1 MTRWRIFL
9 VLVCV
14 WGDKRGPRTIVSG
27 RVKPQNIVTVSF
39 NAAVLQTAEA
49 KKNLSA
55 LEARF
60 APKQKQLQTL
70 NDEVESLRK
79 QLADTSSNLSDAER
93 ATRARS
99 LESKE
104 KELQREAEDFK
115 SDSQSESEQVFQ
127 RVAQKVYAFLQTFS
141 QQHGYSAV
149 IERGSDA
156 YPVVWYAAGNMDITD
171 ELIKAYNAQAEGPR
185 QHPQP
190 RLPIASRRNRRS
202 LCPIAPSAL
211 DAIEERSYLVR
222 FPSAKQRN
230 IRVFPGV

>member
-1 MTRWRIFL
+1 MGAAMTRWKISL
-9 VLVCV
+9 VLLCV
-14 WGDKRGPRTIVSG
+14 PGVTSMAQVQASPTQAKT
-27 RVKPQNIVTVSF
+27 QNIVTVSF

-49 KKNLSA
+49 QKSLRA
-55 LEARF
+55 LEARY
-60 APKQKQLQTL
+60 APKQKQLQAL

-104 KELQREAEDFK
+104 KELQRQAEDFK

-127 RVAQKVYAFLQTFS
+127 RVAAKVYAFLQTFS

-156 YPVVWYAAGNMDITD
+156 YPVVWYAANNLDITD
-171 ELIKAYNAQAEGPR
+171 ELITGLQRPVRRGLVTTGKWTRAWRLAE
-185 QHPQP
+185 
-190 RLPIASRRNRRS
+190 I
-202 LCPIAPSAL
+202 
-211 DAIEERSYLVR
+211 IEAFAR
-222 FPSAKQRN
+222 
-230 IRVFPGV
+230 

>member
-9 VLVCV
+9 LLLC
-14 WGDKRGPRTIVSG
+14 VSG
-27 RVKPQNIVTVSF
+27 VTTVAYAQASPSEVKPQNIVTVSF

-49 KKNLSA
+49 QKSLSS
-55 LEARF
+55 LQARF
-60 APKQKQLQTL
+60 APKQKQLQAL

-156 YPVVWYAAGNMDITD
+156 NPVVWYAAGNMDITD
-171 ELIKAYNAQAEGPR
+171 DLIKAYNAQAEGASSAPANPPA
-185 QHPQP
+185 HSVSPKSSKP
-190 RLPIASRRNRRS
+190 LPDN
-202 LCPIAPSAL
+202 PP
-211 DAIEERSYLVR
+211 
-222 FPSAKQRN
+222 PH
-230 IRVFPGV
+230 

>member
-1 MTRWRIFL
+1 METAMTRWKISL
-9 VLVCV
+9 LLLCV
-14 WGDKRGPRTIVSG
+14 PGVAQAQASSSQA
-27 RVKPQNIVTVSF
+27 QNIVTVNF

-49 KKNLSA
+49 RKSLSA
-55 LEARF
+55 LEARY
-60 APKQKQLQTL
+60 APKQKQLQAR

-115 SDSQSESEQVFQ
+115 SDSQGESEQIFQ
-127 RVAQKVYAFLQTFS
+127 RVATKVYAFLQTFS

-156 YPVVWYAAGNMDITD
+156 YPVIWYAAGNMDITD
-171 ELIKAYNAQAEGPR
+171 ELIKAYNAQAEG
-185 QHPQP
+185 
-190 RLPIASRRNRRS
+190 ASS
-202 LCPIAPSAL
+202 APAN
-211 DAIEERSYLVR
+211 A
-222 FPSAKQRN
+222 PTHNPKPN
-230 IRVFPGV
+230 

>member
-1 MTRWRIFL
+1 MTQWRLFL
-9 VLVCV
+9 LLLCV
-14 WGDKRGPRTIVSG
+14 STVTSLAQAQASPDQ
-27 RVKPQNIVTVSF
+27 VKPQNIVTVSF

-49 KKNLSA
+49 QKSLSA
-55 LEARF
+55 LQTRF
-60 APKQKQLQTL
+60 APKQKQLQAL

-79 QLADTSSNLSDAER
+79 QLADTSGNLSDAER
-93 ATRARS
+93 TTRARS

-156 YPVVWYAAGNMDITD
+156 NPVVWYAAGNMDITD
-171 ELIKAYNAQAEGPR
+171 ELIRAYNAQAEGASSAPAN
-185 QHPQP
+185 QP
-190 RLPIASRRNRRS
+190 AHSVSPKSSKPLPDN
-202 LCPIAPSAL
+202 PSAH
-211 DAIEERSYLVR
+211 
-222 FPSAKQRN
+222 
-230 IRVFPGV
+230 

>member
-1 MTRWRIFL
+1 MEAAMTRWKIAL
-9 VLVCV
+9 LLLCGVTSVA
-14 WGDKRGPRTIVSG
+14 WAQASSSQA
-27 RVKPQNIVTVSF
+27 QNIVTVNF
-39 NAAVLQTAEA
+39 NAAVLRTAEA
-49 KKNLSA
+49 QKNLKA

-60 APKQKQLQTL
+60 APKQKQLQSL

-115 SDSQSESEQVFQ
+115 ADSQSESEQIFQ
-127 RVAQKVYAFLQTFS
+127 RVATKVYAFLQTFS

-171 ELIKAYNAQAEGPR
+171 ELIKAYNAQVEGTSSAPANAPT
-185 QHPQP
+185 HSDAPKSLKS
-190 RLPIASRRNRRS
+190 LPDNSTPN
-202 LCPIAPSAL
+202 
-211 DAIEERSYLVR
+211 
-222 FPSAKQRN
+222 
-230 IRVFPGV
+230 

>member
-1 MTRWRIFL
+1 MIRWKISL
-9 VLVCV
+9 VLLCFPSVTTV
-14 WGDKRGPRTIVSG
+14 AQAQASPTPAKT
-27 RVKPQNIVTVSF
+27 QNIVTVSF

-49 KKNLSA
+49 KKSLSTI
-55 LEARF
+55 EARY
-60 APKQKQLQTL
+60 APKQKQLQAL

-104 KELQREAEDFK
+104 KELQRQAEDFK

-127 RVAQKVYAFLQTFS
+127 RVAAKVYAFLQTFS

-156 YPVVWYAAGNMDITD
+156 YPVVWYAAGNLDITD
-171 ELIKAYNAQAEGPR
+171 ELVKAYNAQAEGASPKASK
-185 QHPQP
+185 P
-190 RLPIASRRNRRS
+190 LPDS
-202 LCPIAPSAL
+202 PAP
-211 DAIEERSYLVR
+211 
-222 FPSAKQRN
+222 N
-230 IRVFPGV
+230 